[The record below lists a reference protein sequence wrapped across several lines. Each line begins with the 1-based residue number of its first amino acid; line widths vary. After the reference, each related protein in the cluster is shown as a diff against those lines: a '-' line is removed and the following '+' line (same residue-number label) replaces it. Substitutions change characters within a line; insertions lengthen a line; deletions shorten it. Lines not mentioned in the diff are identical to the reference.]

1 MKSFLI
7 STLLLIAVAAG
18 AQNTKVVAH
27 RGYWDTPDNA
37 QNSLTALKTAQD
49 IPVYGSEFDVNMTA
63 DGVMVVSHGPKLESI
78 PDVQKIRITST
89 SGKSSLSSSTTDW
102 VPAPT

>member
-37 QNSLTALKTAQD
+37 QNSLTALKTAQG

-78 PDVQKIRITST
+78 PDVQKATYKEVKKVRLKNASQRQAF
-89 SGKSSLSSSTTDW
+89 L
-102 VPAPT
+102 